1 MKTEHDGQIYPL
13 PDTFAF
19 PRPEAEQYPQ
29 LENGDYGTDLDASL
43 RFVDEVENRLRY
55 CLGIG
60 WLSWDGKRWAKD
72 GADHRAVEHSK
83 HAARKWTELAGKNHD
98 EGRAA
103 RIKLALVLEGASHVK
118 NAVELAQSDPRLA
131 VSVAGLDRDQML
143 LNVSNGTIDL
153 RTGRLRP
160 HDRADLIT
168 KLAPV
173 SFDPQ
178 ARHTSF
184 ERYLQDLCVE
194 IPDMEDFLARCAG
207 YALTGDASAES
218 VFLIQGPGGNG
229 KTTLLESLAAVLG
242 DYATKMEFSSL
253 CASSRHAGRSAGSAS
268 PDIVKLRGSRL
279 AYASEGDQS
288 ARLDAG
294 IVKLLSGGETITARE
309 LYESP
314 ITFPQTFKLWLV
326 SNYDPR
332 CDADDSGLWRR
343 LVKVPFPALRGKA
356 DPALKTTLVN
366 NPSARSA
373 LLAWAVHGGL
383 DWQARGGGRVGLG
396 IPEQVEAA
404 TAAYRSEQDTTGAW
418 FAELLADIAVL
429 DNNGSTA
436 NRDLRGHYE
445 TWCGE
450 NGASALSLPR
460 FSLFLAERG
469 LVKRQTKTGMVWK
482 GIRIVS
488 A

>member
-1 MKTEHDGQIYPL
+1 MSSLICLPPVFDFPL
-13 PDTFAF
+13 PVHEPDA
-19 PRPEAEQYPQ
+19 Q
-29 LENGDYGTDLDASL
+29 LEVADYGTDLDAAL
-43 RFVDEVENRLRY
+43 RFAEAVETQLRY

-60 WLSWDGKRWAKD
+60 WLAWDGKRWAKD

-83 HAARKWTELAGKNHD
+83 HAARKWTAQAGKNHD
-98 EGRAA
+98 EGRPA
-103 RIKLALVLEGASHVK
+103 RIKLALTLEGAAHIK
-118 NAVELAQSDPRLA
+118 NAVELAKSDRRLA
-131 VSVAGLDRDQML
+131 VAVSDLDRDLML

-153 RTGRLRP
+153 RTGKLRQ

-173 SFDPQ
+173 FFDPQ
-178 ARHTSF
+178 ARHPALD
-184 ERYLQDLCVE
+184 RYLLDLCVE
-194 IPDMEDFLARCAG
+194 IPDMADFLARCAG

-242 DYATKMEFSSL
+242 DYSTKMEFSSL
-253 CASSRHAGRSAGSAS
+253 CASSRHGGRGAGSAS

-294 IVKLLSGGETITARE
+294 IVKLLSGGETITARA
-309 LYESP
+309 LYPEP

-343 LVKVPFPALRGKA
+343 LVKVPFAALRGKP
-356 DPALKTTLVN
+356 DPTLKTTLVN
-366 NPSARSA
+366 EPAARSA
-373 LLAWAVHGGL
+373 LLAWAVRGCL

-418 FAELLADIAVL
+418 FAELLADVAML
-429 DNNGSTA
+429 ERNASTA
-436 NRDLRGHYE
+436 NRDLRGHYDQ
-445 TWCGE
+445 WCEE
-450 NGASALSLPR
+450 NGASRLSLPR
-460 FSLFLAERG
+460 FSMFLAERG
-469 LVKRQTKTGMVWK
+469 LVKRTSKNGMVWK
-482 GIRIVS
+482 GISLVS
-488 A
+488 AR